1 MIVITLIVIIFILV
15 LLYAI
20 LKERE
25 EAGCNKFTIEK
36 QTDDNKNIYI
46 ANTKIEEND
55 TKEILVKKIISIL
68 SYHEKAGVWKRCY
81 ILSIILMIILFIVNN
96 NSREKDN
103 IYYWLILL
111 MLFFTTHYL
120 FFNYINYHHFRIL
133 KDNGTEIIN
142 KLILI

>member
-1 MIVITLIVIIFILV
+1 M
-15 LLYAI
+15 
-20 LKERE
+20 
-25 EAGCNKFTIEK
+25 
-36 QTDDNKNIYI
+36 
-46 ANTKIEEND
+46 
-55 TKEILVKKIISIL
+55 ISIL

-120 FFNYINYHHFRIL
+120 FFNYINYHHIRIL

-142 KLILI
+142 KLVLI